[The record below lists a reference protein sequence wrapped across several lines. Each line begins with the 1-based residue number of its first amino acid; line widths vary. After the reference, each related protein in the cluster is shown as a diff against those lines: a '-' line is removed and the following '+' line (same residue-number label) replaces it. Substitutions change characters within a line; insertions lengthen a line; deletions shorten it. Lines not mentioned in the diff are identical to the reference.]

1 MSDPLYIDFETRSPV
16 DLRTAGLGRYALH
29 PQTETLM
36 LAFAFGDEHVELNE
50 CLPSKPD
57 GRMVPCHS
65 DSMDRV
71 FEHIC
76 TGGIVVAHNAQ
87 FELAIW
93 NSVMAERFFYW
104 PRLDP
109 RQVRCTLAACYAMA
123 LPGALEN
130 AAHALGLK
138 VAKDTEGRALM
149 LKMCKP
155 RAWDGDRPVYH
166 DSPEQLARLGE
177 YCRQDVVVERE
188 IYKRVLPLS
197 DKEQRI
203 WTLDQAINLRGVPFD
218 MESLQAAL
226 DVADKEKER
235 LNVEM
240 GKVTEGAVTACS
252 NVGSLKEWAADFG
265 VMPDSLAKAELK
277 DLLEEEN
284 LPSPVKTALK
294 LRQSAGRFT
303 SISKLKAVGERHIN
317 GRVQFQFQYH
327 AATTGRWAG
336 RGVQLQN
343 FPRDIPPARD
353 VEAILQA
360 VRARDARWLDMAYG
374 EPSIMI
380 SKSLRGFIHAARGN
394 TLIGGDFSNV
404 QGRGIAWLAGE
415 EWKLDA
421 FRAYDAGTG
430 PDLYLVAAARIWGR
444 EFKKEDPERQHGKV
458 AELACGFGG
467 GKGALLKMAD
477 TYLVKIDEILAE
489 DIKTRWREAHPK
501 IKQYWRDLQTAAI
514 NAVATPGEMFK
525 AGAAGREVTFRKRGS
540 FLWCRLPSGRILSYP
555 YPDLRKDD
563 FGTYLTFKGVPDPTT
578 WAMHASCK
586 PTIVV
591 QDAANSREWCRMK
604 TYGGK
609 LSQNV
614 DDAICRDLQAEAMM
628 RLEAAGFPIVC
639 HVHDDLMAE
648 GKFVES
654 DKERFESLMLVVP
667 EWAKDFPIAADCWM
681 APRYQKG

>member
-1 MSDPLYIDFETRSPV
+1 MREPLFGDFETRSPV
-16 DLRTAGLGRYALH
+16 DLKKAGLGRYALH
-29 PQTETLM
+29 PLTEALM
-36 LAFAFGDEHVELNE
+36 MAWVFGDEPGIALWQPD
-50 CLPSKPD
+50 LPFPE
-57 GRMVPCHS
+57 
-65 DSMDRV
+65 RV
-71 FEHIC
+71 REHIES
-76 TGGIVVAHNAQ
+76 GGVFVAHNAA
-87 FELAIW
+87 FEIAIW
-93 NSVMAERFFYW
+93 NAVMARRFGW

-109 RQVRCTLAACYAMA
+109 RQVRCTMAACYAMA

-138 VAKDTEGRALM
+138 MTKDVEGRALM

-155 RAWDGDRPVYH
+155 TGFGADGKPIYYDG
-166 DSPEQLARLGE
+166 PEKRARLGE
-177 YCRQDVVVERE
+177 YCKVDVNVERE
-188 IYKRVLPLS
+188 IFKRVLPLS

-203 WTLDQAINLRGVPFD
+203 WTLDQAINNRGVPFD

-277 DLLEEEN
+277 DLIEEEN

-303 SISKLKAVGERHIN
+303 SISKLKAVGERHVN

-380 SKSLRGFIHAARGN
+380 SKSLRGFIHAAPGN

-555 YPDLRKDD
+555 YPDLREDD

-578 WAMHASCK
+578 WAVHTSGK

-591 QDAANSREWCRMK
+591 EDAANSREWCRMK